1 MDFGRNRTLAKH
13 SDDRA
18 RQVAAAANRL
28 RLIQIDF
35 ADEQPDVRR
44 SYLAEAVEGALAEIV
59 PEQREAFLKEL
70 MARFPTWDP
79 NVAVTAPRAP
89 GAGDGSGAAVQSRT
103 DERELQDPSF
113 LVERLINLAPE
124 ISENEKRGLARRL
137 QEAGLAPRAQGGI
150 PEDAIAHL
158 REVVGLKPDTP
169 VDVPRTVGLL
179 AVLADF
185 VCSLDPLVWR
195 TWAKLAPTSR
205 FQSMATLRTT
215 LAKFVSGDEAVDAG
229 QAEEEVL
236 MLRHLIAGVVVA
248 LGQAGK
254 IAATDV
260 ATGFMAPLTPSKIED
275 LVKFEKGSIF
285 VAQEVKCWRKYKEL
299 AGKLTDVAIEGA
311 IRDKI
316 QRFVEELMKR
326 RASTQH

>member
-1 MDFGRNRTLAKH
+1 MAKH
-13 SDDRA
+13 TDDRS
-18 RQVAAAANRL
+18 RLVAATANRL

-44 SYLAEAVEGALAEIV
+44 SYLTEAVEGALAAVV
-59 PEQREAFLKEL
+59 PEQRDAFLKEL

-79 NVAVTAPRAP
+79 NVAVTAPQQ
-89 GAGDGSGAAVQSRT
+89 DTAVQSRT

-113 LVERLINLAPE
+113 LVERLINLAPQIRE
-124 ISENEKRGLARRL
+124 DEKRGLARRL
-137 QEAGLAPRAQGGI
+137 QEAGLAPRAQGGV
-150 PEDAIAHL
+150 PEDAIARL
-158 REVVGLKPDTP
+158 REAVGLKPDTP

-179 AVLADF
+179 GVLADF

-195 TWAKLAPTSR
+195 TWAKMAPTSR
-205 FQSMATLRTT
+205 FQGMGTLRST
-215 LAKFVSGDEAVDAG
+215 LAQFISGDESVNAG
-229 QAEEEVL
+229 KAEEDVL
-236 MLRHLIAGVVVA
+236 MLRHLLAAVVVT
-248 LGQAGK
+248 LGRAGT

-285 VAQEVKCWRKYKEL
+285 VAQEVKCWRKYREL

-316 QRFVEELMKR
+316 QRFVEDLMKR